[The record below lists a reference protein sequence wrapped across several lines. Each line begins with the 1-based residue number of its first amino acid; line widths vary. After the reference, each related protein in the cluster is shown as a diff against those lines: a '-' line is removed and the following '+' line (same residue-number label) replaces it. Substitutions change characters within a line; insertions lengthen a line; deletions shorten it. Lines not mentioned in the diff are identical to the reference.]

1 MPWLGH
7 SLRHTNHISEVKEWL
22 IRDMTCINKF
32 GFNNFFLTIHTSSK
46 FDFKTIS
53 KLAWNNSKSAMFV
66 LIICFYFDKINEQK
80 KSAKTDPSNQVVSTS
95 LSRSLQNL
103 LSTYNTLETWLIID
117 FRQNLMVFNGSG
129 STVQILENVKFWR
142 CDSLYEKTLKEEM
155 LHIHDKKSQ
164 PLTHLWNLS

>member
-1 MPWLGH
+1 
-7 SLRHTNHISEVKEWL
+7 
-22 IRDMTCINKF
+22 MTSINNF
-32 GFNNFFLTIHTSSK
+32 RLNNFFLTIHTSSK

-80 KSAKTDPSNQVVSTS
+80 KSAKTDPSNQVVSIS
-95 LSRSLQNL
+95 LSRPLQNL
-103 LSTYNTLETWLIID
+103 LSTNLSTYNTLETWLMID
-117 FRQNLMVFNGSG
+117 FRQNSMVFNGSG